1 MLSEICAANCGRW
14 CLVEL
19 MVTERMLEP
28 SRFPV
33 TSEAEPEVKVADPY
47 LYKCMAR
54 YVVPAT
60 RTYYIRHQ
68 SQEIETAQSQAAAA
82 RLS

>member
-1 MLSEICAANCGRW
+1 MLSEICPANCGRW

-33 TSEAEPEVKVADPY
+33 ISEAVPEVKVADPY
-47 LYKCMAR
+47 CINVWPGTSSPQREPSKS
-54 YVVPAT
+54 AT
-60 RTYYIRHQ
+60 KAKR
-68 SQEIETAQSQAAAA
+68 
-82 RLS
+82 